1 MTPTR
6 ELAVQIHRECKPFL
20 KAMNLRAVCAYGGSP
35 IKDQIAELKKGAE
48 IIVCTPG
55 RMIDLLTAN
64 SGRVTN
70 LKRVTYLVLDE
81 ADRMFDM
88 GFEPQVMKIVNNIRP
103 DRQTVLFSATFPKQ
117 MDSLARKI
125 LNKPLEITV
134 GGRSVVAPEITQLVE
149 VRSEDSKF
157 NRLLQILGEQTN
169 EDDNARI
176 LVFVDRQEHADNLM
190 KDLLKKN
197 YFTATL
203 HGGKDQIDRD
213 QTITDFKNGV
223 ITIVIA
229 TSVAARG
236 LDVKQLKVVINYDAP
251 NHMEDYV
258 HRAGRTGR
266 AGNKGTC
273 ITFIT
278 PDQERYSVDI
288 YRALKASNA
297 EAPPELEALANGFL
311 EKVKSGNAKQ
321 AGSGFGGKGLDK
333 LDRDREEKD
342 KAQRTVYGER
352 EEGKV
357 EEKVAEAA
365 DKESKE
371 DPMTFGDFKVEI
383 RRGPAPDTTKT
394 NTLLL
399 SATARAAKA
408 QQDEKLMQSQLKA
421 MEDEAARQDKNGP
434 DYRKAMA
441 VITKL
446 NVQLRA
452 AKLMS
457 GFGVLDEA
465 AAAAR
470 KKDPDATDF
479 HAIIPINDYPQ
490 KARWKVTNKETMS
503 ALIEATGA
511 SVTNKGIYYEAG
523 KEPPMEGP
531 PKLHL
536 LIESND
542 EFRVEQAVREIKRLL
557 IEASAAAMQAEV
569 RGPNQTAGRYSVL

>member
-1 MTPTR
+1 
-6 ELAVQIHRECKPFL
+6 
-20 KAMNLRAVCAYGGSP
+20 
-35 IKDQIAELKKGAE
+35 
-48 IIVCTPG
+48 
-55 RMIDLLTAN
+55 
-64 SGRVTN
+64 
-70 LKRVTYLVLDE
+70 
-81 ADRMFDM
+81 
-88 GFEPQVMKIVNNIRP
+88 
-103 DRQTVLFSATFPKQ
+103 
-117 MDSLARKI
+117 
-125 LNKPLEITV
+125 
-134 GGRSVVAPEITQLVE
+134 
-149 VRSEDSKF
+149 
-157 NRLLQILGEQTN
+157 
-169 EDDNARI
+169 
-176 LVFVDRQEHADNLM
+176 
-190 KDLLKKN
+190 
-197 YFTATL
+197 
-203 HGGKDQIDRD
+203 
-213 QTITDFKNGV
+213 
-223 ITIVIA
+223 
-229 TSVAARG
+229 
-236 LDVKQLKVVINYDAP
+236 
-251 NHMEDYV
+251 
-258 HRAGRTGR
+258 
-266 AGNKGTC
+266 
-273 ITFIT
+273 
-278 PDQERYSVDI
+278 
-288 YRALKASNA
+288 
-297 EAPPELEALANGFL
+297 
-311 EKVKSGNAKQ
+311 
-321 AGSGFGGKGLDK
+321 
-333 LDRDREEKD
+333 
-342 KAQRTVYGER
+342 
-352 EEGKV
+352 
-357 EEKVAEAA
+357 
-365 DKESKE
+365 
-371 DPMTFGDFKVEI
+371 MTFGDFKVEI